1 MPGIRTSA
9 AQVLKID
16 PRSTAEIDQ
25 EILDELDFHIAMRT
39 EENISQ
45 GMPADAA
52 RQAALAQFGDFSTV
66 YKNCRRAL
74 LGARI
79 MWQRI
84 QIVLSVVLLGAVVL
98 LAVQLYT
105 GQRANQAAIDDIT
118 SALKQLAPAS
128 ETGAATE
135 KQDAGPADAPET
147 ADGPGKSYPIKLNPG
162 DVREFKSLSINFGK
176 LKLSG
181 DSITVVPIS
190 TKVGV
195 TGVVL
200 IGQGEYQ
207 YRPEPGKEFKGHFYN
222 GMLRFNP
229 KDAEAIIRLSS
240 GKQVAGKGAVA
251 LARAVLAA
259 VWSHC
264 WYGDPDALI
273 PDERS
278 IAADVFSQELGD
290 VLFSGDDKAAVV
302 YNFTDRQSLY
312 EKQ

>member
-1 MPGIRTSA
+1 MSTIRSSA
-9 AQVLKID
+9 TQLLKID

-39 EENISQ
+39 DDNIIQ
-45 GMPADAA
+45 GMPADTA
-52 RQAALAQFGDFSTV
+52 RQAALAKFGDFATV
-66 YKNCRRAL
+66 HKNCRHTL

-84 QIVLSVVLLGAVVL
+84 QIGLSVVLLGAVVV

-105 GQRANQAAIDDIT
+105 GQRANQTAIDNIT

-128 ETGAATE
+128 TADTATT
-135 KQDAGPADAPET
+135 KNGNDVNKTLLD
-147 ADGPGKSYPIKLNPG
+147 ADGPGKAYPIKLNAG

-190 TKVGV
+190 TEVGV
-195 TGVVL
+195 TGAVL
-200 IGQGEYQ
+200 IGQGQYQ
-207 YRPEPGKEFKGHFYN
+207 YTAGAGKEFSGHFYN
-222 GMLRFNP
+222 AMLRFNP
-229 KDAEAIIRLSS
+229 KDADAIIKLSA
-240 GKQVAGKGAVA
+240 GKAVGGKGAVA
-251 LARAVLAA
+251 FAKAILGA

-273 PDERS
+273 PTERTV
-278 IAADVFSQELGD
+278 AADIFTQELGD
-290 VLFSGDDKAAVV
+290 VLFSGDDKTTVV
-302 YNFTDRQSLY
+302 YNFTERQQLY
-312 EKQ
+312 EKY